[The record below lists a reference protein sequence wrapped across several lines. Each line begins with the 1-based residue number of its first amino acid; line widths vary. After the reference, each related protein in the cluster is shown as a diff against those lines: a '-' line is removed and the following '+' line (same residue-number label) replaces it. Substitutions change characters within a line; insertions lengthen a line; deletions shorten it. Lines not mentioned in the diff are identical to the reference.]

1 MGNANISGYSS
12 FCSIKEI
19 HMNKLTKGML
29 AGAALLV
36 APFTQAAVIEWSYN
50 VTTEW
55 LDAEFSAGNG
65 TQIEN
70 PSLISWG
77 ADGGDHTDPTQGSL
91 DSRSGLEITNSPAVG
106 NVFTNNMMPAP
117 TNTITHFNNVLS
129 SNFATLL

>member
-1 MGNANISGYSS
+1 
-12 FCSIKEI
+12 
-19 HMNKLTKGML
+19 MNKLTKGML

-91 DSRSGLEITNSPAVG
+91 DSRSGLEITNSPAMG
-106 NVFTNNMMPAP
+106 NVFTNNLRRQIP
-117 TNTITHFNNVLS
+117 
-129 SNFATLL
+129 LLILIMYCPVTSLPCSAQR